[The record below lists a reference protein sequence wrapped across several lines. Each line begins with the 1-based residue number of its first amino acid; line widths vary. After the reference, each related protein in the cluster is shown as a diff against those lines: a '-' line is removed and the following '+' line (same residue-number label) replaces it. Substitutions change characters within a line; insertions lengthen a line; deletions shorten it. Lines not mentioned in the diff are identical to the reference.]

1 MIMFRAF
8 ACAALAAVGVLACST
23 SARAQSAMGAPL
35 FAVLNGGNEC
45 NSAAPPAGPV
55 CRKGDLDAIGSATVL
70 LVPLNATTTTIC
82 FGLTVDNLAGAT
94 AAHIHRG
101 PSGVNGGVVVNLLPP
116 NAPGGGNPGAS
127 SGCTNVPA
135 ATANAIRA
143 DPTSFYVNV
152 HNGAFPNGAVRGQLH

>member
-1 MIMFRAF
+1 
-8 ACAALAAVGVLACST
+8 
-23 SARAQSAMGAPL
+23 MGAPL

-45 NSAAPPAGPV
+45 NGASPPL
-55 CRKGDLDAIGSATVL
+55 CRQGDLDAIGSATVL
-70 LVPLNATTTTIC
+70 LVPLNATITTIC

-101 PSGVNGGVVVNLLPP
+101 PSGVNGGVIVTLAPP

-127 SGCTNVPA
+127 SGCVNVTA
-135 ATANAIRA
+135 AIANAIRA

-152 HNGAFPNGAVRGQLH
+152 HNAAFPNGAARGQLH